1 MQLNVNGET
10 TDIDD
15 GASLAKLIE
24 RLDITNASRGVAV
37 AVNNAV
43 VPREKWN
50 ETKLQAGDSVE
61 IIRAVQG
68 G

>member
-1 MQLNVNGET
+1 MKLNVNGEK

-24 RLDITNASRGVAV
+24 RLDIANVQQGIAI
-37 AVNNAV
+37 AVNSAV
-43 VPREKWN
+43 VPREKWG

>member
-10 TDIDD
+10 TTIDD
-15 GASLAKLIE
+15 GASLTKLIE
-24 RLDITNASRGVAV
+24 RLDIANANQGIAV
-37 AVNNAV
+37 AVNSAV